1 MPATETFKLVNER
14 AFSANGQH
22 HKLLSHH
29 ELGAL
34 RLRVRLDVD
43 SHYVYQSSPLVC
55 EVWLRDKGWTEAARA
70 HFSEVVGSSKMQLI
84 ELERTLLYR
93 ALWALGVEDDKG

>member
-1 MPATETFKLVNER
+1 MPATETLKLVNDR
-14 AFSANGQH
+14 AFSSHGQNN
-22 HKLLSHH
+22 KLLSHH

-43 SHYVYQSSPLVC
+43 SSYVYQSRPLVC
-55 EVWLRDKGWTEAARA
+55 EVWIRDKGWTEAACA
-70 HFSEVVGSSKMQLI
+70 HYAEVVGHKQSQLI

-93 ALWALGVEDDKG
+93 ALWALGIEV